1 MPIEFNRQMILIVL
15 VCTDFSFDQAKSR
28 TYRWGEDGIAGV
40 SDTHALQCIS
50 FAFWNEKE

>member
-1 MPIEFNRQMILIVL
+1 M
-15 VCTDFSFDQAKSR
+15 CTDFNFDQSKSR

-40 SDTHALQCIS
+40 SDTHAQQCIS